1 MSKTKIVLGA
11 VVALGAV
18 YVGSSWYIGTKTESM
33 IAKRVATVNEKL
45 AQHMTDERD
54 SVHLEQ
60 VSYERGVFSSSA
72 VYTLKVSTAKRSE
85 EMHFSAHYS
94 HGPFPIEALSAG
106 VFSPMLNYSQI
117 VLLNEASG
125 TKWYEVTNGE
135 MPVQATSQVKFT
147 GAVKSDVM
155 FAPLKVES
163 SKGTTL
169 ETSSVHLYAD
179 VGKDLRRV
187 DGSLDIGWL
196 TITDTQPVRQLRFD
210 GVRLVVER
218 TEQDDGVIS
227 GRYESSSKH
236 FEFSSLAEN
245 ITVELDDTAL
255 YMTGTWR
262 DELISSAVAKY
273 ELGAIQV
280 NGHNFGSIA
289 FGGELKNVDIKAEKA
304 LKQARIKFKDDPEAL
319 KGYVLDLLKNEPE
332 VSISPLAW
340 KNTGGESVINAM
352 IAFQPI
358 VDDSI
363 PWAIIRDFSLN
374 ASLSRRMVSATIKP
388 TEPLMRTMVDR
399 IFDKGAQQYAA
410 LGLINYD
417 RENASVDLKYNST
430 DGTVVVLNG
439 KTMSLDEFFMR
450 LMESGLGNL
459 LM

>member
-1 MSKTKIVLGA
+1 MNKTKIVLGA
-11 VVALGAV
+11 VVAVGAI

-33 IAKRVATVNEKL
+33 IAKRVATINETL
-45 AQHMTDERD
+45 AQHITDEND

-72 VYTLKVSTAKRSE
+72 VYTLTVSTAKRSE

-117 VLLNEASG
+117 FLLNEVSG
-125 TKWYEVTNGE
+125 TKWYEVTNGAV
-135 MPVQATSQVKFT
+135 PVQATSQVKFT
-147 GAVKSDVM
+147 GAVKSDVR
-155 FAPLKVES
+155 FAALKVDS

-169 ETSSVHLYAD
+169 ETSPVHLYAD

-187 DGSLDIGWL
+187 EGSLDIGWL
-196 TITDTQPVRQLRFD
+196 TITDTQPARRLRFEE
-210 GVRLVVER
+210 VRLEVER
-218 TEQDDGVIS
+218 TEQDDGVVS
-227 GRYESSSKH
+227 GRYENRSKH
-236 FEFSSLAEN
+236 LAFSSLAEN
-245 ITVELDDTAL
+245 ITVVLDDTAL
-255 YMTGTWR
+255 SMTGTWR

-280 NGHNFGSIA
+280 NGHDFGSVV
-289 FGGELKNVDIKAEKA
+289 FGGELKNLDIKAEKA
-304 LKQARIKFKDDPEAL
+304 LKQARVEFKDDPEAL

-363 PWAIIRDFSLN
+363 PWAMIRNLSLN
-374 ASLSRRMVSATIKP
+374 VSLSRRMVSAAIKP
-388 TEPLMRTMVDR
+388 TEPFMRTMVDR
-399 IFDKGAQQYAA
+399 IFDQGAQQYAA
-410 LGLINYD
+410 LGVINYD
-417 RENASVDLKYNST
+417 RENASVDLNY
-430 DGTVVVLNG
+430 DAVAGTVVLNG
-439 KTMSLDEFFMR
+439 QAMSVEGFFA
-450 LMESGLGNL
+450 LMKEAGLGKREQ
-459 LM
+459 